1 MNVRNVQRTGS
12 MFYIYLPTGWCR
24 KYRIL
29 AASKVAME
37 TNNDGSLTI
46 IPEVKERVQKRI
58 SIAIDEKNEDV
69 LIMLIMA
76 CFINPV
82 HSFRIE
88 LKGDVDITRILDRKN
103 FVAGFEFVDL
113 DRNVVTYQAAITVND
128 PDLLLRSM
136 AKRLRGMIEIA
147 LTGTAPE
154 AIAKYEEEIDRSK
167 LLINKAV
174 LAGLTHHDQARLR
187 PIELHYVSL
196 ISVYLERIA
205 DVIIRMKPSEQ
216 PYLKMVLEVVEL
228 IRAALDDAGGIS
240 YASAIDIA
248 KKALKLKE
256 KKMESIAAYNIAL
269 IRNNLINVSEILLD
283 WSMTLQMDEGEGK
296 ASARTNAPASHRS
309 SY

>member
-1 MNVRNVQRTGS
+1 
-12 MFYIYLPTGWCR
+12 
-24 KYRIL
+24 
-29 AASKVAME
+29 
-37 TNNDGSLTI
+37 
-46 IPEVKERVQKRI
+46 
-58 SIAIDEKNEDV
+58 
-69 LIMLIMA
+69 
-76 CFINPV
+76 
-82 HSFRIE
+82 
-88 LKGDVDITRILDRKN
+88 
-103 FVAGFEFVDL
+103 
-113 DRNVVTYQAAITVND
+113 
-128 PDLLLRSM
+128 
-136 AKRLRGMIEIA
+136 MIFPICS
-147 LTGTAPE
+147 
-154 AIAKYEEEIDRSK
+154 RSK